1 MMCSVPIQCP
11 VMFSVVSAISEEDP
25 LQWQKAQR
33 KCERLLS
40 EMDGGAGSEPHR

>member
-1 MMCSVPIQCP
+1 MCSVRIQYP
-11 VMFSVVSAISEEDP
+11 VVFSVVISAISEEDP

>member
-1 MMCSVPIQCP
+1 MCSDPVQYP
-11 VMFSVVSAISEEDP
+11 VMFSVVISAIGEEDP

-40 EMDGGAGSEPHR
+40 EVDGGAGSEPHR